1 MLFGNIVSLL
11 FFVNVIIVITVLY
24 DEEKAPGD
32 FVAPLC
38 LCGGVDVFKKA
49 GMRKEGGQRH
59 TAVKR

>member
-1 MLFGNIVSLL
+1 MKKKHQEI
-11 FFVNVIIVITVLY
+11 
-24 DEEKAPGD
+24 